1 MRTIHISIVIG
12 ILLCLVAVLLIWNL
26 TDCATLRVGGKTAEL
41 SFSDTWQ
48 LRSLLIVEEHSL
60 AGYGCGFSESRSIQI
75 GGLTYCLAQDDCN
88 SVYIKELDFYYT
100 IPEACHKILDR
111 LILEY
116 TNDIISVPSTSE
128 KSDDAVLSYASW
140 TEDERIYTNSLNITE
155 MKNHEHLHPP
165 IYVFDTVYDLQNFK
179 YDFGE
184 ILTLDAGLDE
194 VPSFNAATERYDNA
208 FFQENTLILVYVPAN
223 NSTHRF
229 GLSGIEINDTQ
240 CHIHLEETTGAE
252 AVDAAMAGWFLT
264 IAVADEAI
272 AACTEFDADLNNI
285 DGQLINPNLRLW

>member
-1 MRTIHISIVIG
+1 MRKIHISIVIG
-12 ILLCLVAVLLIWNL
+12 ILLCLVAVLLIWSL
-26 TDCATLRVGGKTAEL
+26 TDCATLRAKGKTVEL
-41 SFSDTWQ
+41 SFSDTW
-48 LRSLLIVEEHSL
+48 LFRSLLTMKETEFTT
-60 AGYGCGFSESRSIQI
+60 YGCGFSESRSIQI

-88 SVYIKELDFYYT
+88 TVYIKELDFYYT
-100 IPEACHKILDR
+100 IPEANHKLLDK
-111 LILEY
+111 LVSEY
-116 TNDIISVPSTSE
+116 TDAIISAPNTSE

-194 VPSFNAATERYDNA
+194 VPSFNAATEKYDHV
-208 FFQENTLILVYVPAN
+208 FFQENALILVYVPAD

-229 GLSGIEINDTQ
+229 GLSGIEMNDTQ

-285 DGQLINPNLRLW
+285 DGQLINPNLQLW